1 MKVEDFKPSKEMDS
15 TQERGGRGTSVRG
28 DLKQISVIELHV
40 YKSRSMNSLIPHEGV
55 TCVRFYLMFLQTGK
69 IQCVCCV
76 FVLIK

>member
-1 MKVEDFKPSKEMDS
+1 MKVENLKPPKEMDS
-15 TQERGGRGTSVRG
+15 TQERGCRGTSVRG
-28 DLKQISVIELHV
+28 DLKQISVVELHV

-55 TCVRFYLMFLQTGK
+55 TCVRLYLMFLQTGK